1 MTKLAPTRILSLTMG
16 VWFLGAAVG
25 NYIGGR
31 LGGLYE
37 TLPLPSLLGR
47 VGLFAIV
54 CGALMLAFSPMLK
67 RMMGGV
73 R

>member
-1 MTKLAPTRILSLTMG
+1 
-16 VWFLGAAVG
+16 
-25 NYIGGR
+25 
-31 LGGLYE
+31 LYE